1 MKKRYFIEHWE
12 DSVWMGYL
20 EVKEEDIEKVI
31 DLAGTVHV
39 PKDGI
44 EDIERYQI
52 ESELS
57 DQIMDVESAED
68 YVFLDIKE
76 LTRDE
81 RMYLFEEELNL
92 ADLEATEDIDLDELT
107 DEEYKNLAIEVLL
120 ELEQSIIEK
129 MKADAIDGRDMEW
142 YEVYRWWDGSNWR
155 TELLSHYLFGDTMK
169 EVTEEL
175 EGLKDID
182 SRREKYGEYN
192 LYLLKDGRR
201 MIEYHSYWQGHGSK
215 ICIIDEEVDTVEDAV
230 RIVEEKDRRLFPEK
244 YMMG

>member
-1 MKKRYFIEHWE
+1 
-12 DSVWMGYL
+12 MGYL

-31 DLAGTVHV
+31 DLARTVHV

-81 RMYLFEEELNL
+81 RIYLFEEELNL
-92 ADLEATEDIDLDELT
+92 ADLEVTEDINLDELT
-107 DEEYKNLAIEVLL
+107 DEEYKNLAIEILL

-129 MKADAIDGRDMEW
+129 MKANAIDGRDMEW

-175 EGLKDID
+175 ERYGKD
-182 SRREKYGEYN
+182 
-192 LYLLKDGRR
+192 
-201 MIEYHSYWQGHGSK
+201 
-215 ICIIDEEVDTVEDAV
+215 
-230 RIVEEKDRRLFPEK
+230 
-244 YMMG
+244 